1 MLLPLYLLWKL
12 VNLIYWQASSNLIW
26 ARKSRGNK
34 SIKEREQKILAAS
47 ITTEK
52 QTIWIQGVQ
61 KCQHPGSLSP
71 ACFCSKPDRM
81 IHTLVTSWAYSHWSP
96 FEYNGGNDAFLTG
109 QVTEIGNDMC
119 TGPAHRRP
127 LINVGSHSPHFS
139 QITTQFK
146 SPDQVLQPQRE
157 VHRGT
162 AGVGAP

>member
-26 ARKSRGNK
+26 ARKSRGKQVNK
-34 SIKEREQKILAAS
+34 RKGTKNFGCLNYNRKTNHMDSRR
-47 ITTEK
+47 TEMS
-52 QTIWIQGVQ
+52 T
-61 KCQHPGSLSP
+61 SP

-96 FEYNGGNDAFLTG
+96 FEYNGGIDAFLTG